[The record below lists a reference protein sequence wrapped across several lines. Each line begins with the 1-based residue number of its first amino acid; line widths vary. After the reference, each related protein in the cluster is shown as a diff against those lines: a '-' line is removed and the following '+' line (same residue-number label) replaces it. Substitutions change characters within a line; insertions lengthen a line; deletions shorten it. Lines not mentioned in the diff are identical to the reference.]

1 MDPPRASTPRL
12 EDTTHIDST
21 RRRPATK
28 GTSVGRRTGGGEK
41 PRMNDC
47 CMRGKIAVLL
57 DRVHPRYDT
66 DNPRGGV
73 YLPGRWNRK
82 SGENSSF
89 GDSLKSQSFG
99 RTLSLSVLLLLL
111 FYFHLCGSQA
121 GLDAASSNG
130 HRLRIRGKDQDSGGL
145 IDGIDLGSPLS
156 DDWLESSLLGRPLCN
171 SSGETSRHPIGIRPQ
186 PVEQWISLFDR
197 IR

>member
-1 MDPPRASTPRL
+1 LLYAGKELYCWIGYILGMTQIIHEEFTYL
-12 EDTTHIDST
+12 VGGIEDQ
-21 RRRPATK
+21 
-28 GTSVGRRTGGGEK
+28 VRTLRSE
-41 PRMNDC
+41 
-47 CMRGKIAVLL
+47 IA
-57 DRVHPRYDT
+57 R
-66 DNPRGGV
+66 
-73 YLPGRWNRK
+73 
-82 SGENSSF
+82 
-89 GDSLKSQSFG
+89 KSQSFG

-130 HRLRIRGKDQDSGGL
+130 HRLRIRGKDQDSSGL

-171 SSGETSRHPIGIRPQ
+171 SSEETSRHPMGIRPQ
-186 PVEQWISLFDR
+186 PVEQWISLFHR